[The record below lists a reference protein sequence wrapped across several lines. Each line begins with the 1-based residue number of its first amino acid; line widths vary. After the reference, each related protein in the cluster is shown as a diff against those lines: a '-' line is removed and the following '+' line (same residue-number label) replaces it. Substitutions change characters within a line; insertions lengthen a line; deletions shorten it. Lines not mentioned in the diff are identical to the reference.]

1 LFGFLIV
8 VAAVDSDWPG
18 IKEARQQCVAK
29 YAINSSISNTQ
40 RGREKIKRFGLQEMT
55 GKRRRR
61 RKKGFVGLQKKK
73 ILSADR
79 HKSGRHDAHGGSSH
93 GDKRTLFHSVR
104 YSRDWT

>member
-61 RKKGFVGLQKKK
+61 RKKRFCGASKKE
-73 ILSADR
+73 DP
-79 HKSGRHDAHGGSSH
+79 
-93 GDKRTLFHSVR
+93 VR
-104 YSRDWT
+104 RQTQERATRCAWRIKPW